1 MHNIPNVFWYTLS
14 LCMAAATTAI
24 IVLAGM
30 ASSISLEYDKY
41 KLELKSAVIDTKAA
55 QQQLELKRRRL
66 AEAESLLNAQLDN
79 LKRISDQLATTEC
92 APNLPSTEDQNKLQS
107 TIADFLID
115 DDFQLESL
123 QEAIKTLERLEPSSA
138 P

>member
-1 MHNIPNVFWYTLS
+1 
-14 LCMAAATTAI
+14 MAAATTAI